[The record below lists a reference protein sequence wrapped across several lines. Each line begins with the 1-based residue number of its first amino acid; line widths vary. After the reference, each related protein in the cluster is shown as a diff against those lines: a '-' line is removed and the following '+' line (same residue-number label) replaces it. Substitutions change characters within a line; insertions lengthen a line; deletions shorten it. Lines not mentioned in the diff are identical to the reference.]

1 MGSPSTIKLIKRLG
15 IWTSVFIVL
24 LVAFF
29 GVVRLGVFY
38 SSDILYQLVKRE
50 TNGYYQLS
58 FEEINIHPW
67 NKTIKLKKVLLKP
80 DPNRDFQAKG
90 LNNLYEMEM
99 SGLNIDLKSII
110 SIYTD
115 RQLLIKNIRIIDP
128 RIHVS
133 RKMNAPDESFSLQTG
148 NLYKE
153 ISDYLRVLQIDI
165 FAIENAVLKHSPSE
179 LSINNIDFLISNLL
193 IDSASRPDQRFYS
206 ENIELEI
213 HNQSFRLNDS
223 IHQLSFDRL
232 LLSTADS
239 ILTFENLVLKPTSDV
254 QGLLDKPEDKT
265 IYDISIPTLRLKGVD
280 YFSAY
285 RYNHLE
291 MEELSITDSQ
301 IFLEEQTSE
310 QIIQPGERGNS
321 ILEQLISVFDEV
333 SIGKMRFINANLNLK
348 TNSDYNNNYQHVQS
362 ERADIVLYNFLLDS
376 SNYQFNI
383 RNKYF
388 DDVDINIKDY
398 RSYLPD
404 SIHTIHFDLL
414 KLSSIDSSLIFKN
427 FNISNN
433 GKGNSTDMFLS
444 IDLPLI
450 HLKGLN
456 YLDILLHK
464 QLLIKEMLLQ
474 HPNIV
479 FEMKHDELE
488 QLDFTPDSLYRMIM
502 DQFELVGIKKLQIQQ
517 GTFSINKTLN
527 IERADLSVFNFNIPF
542 ESNTWFDILDTMD
555 LEMYNLVL
563 DDETF
568 KLKANHLKLDP
579 LAKKLIIGDFQ
590 MDYQDHHV
598 TASGDL
604 SNLLISGIDLDR
616 MSTGNLL
623 AFDTISIINPR
634 FNVEVLQPGD
644 NRFTY
649 DNTKSIFIEVVNG
662 QLATKT
668 YDSVKFSL
676 DKINT
681 DLTLGA
687 VNNIQFGEAD
697 SLSITLLKSSKKL
710 NINKVKLT
718 DSHTLFLEAISIQQI
733 KDTSLQRIELKGNI
747 PAITIHGM
755 DQNMFWEHN
764 KLVGDSLIVESPDLT
779 LNLKK
784 VGEALTPADSI
795 EIQFQKIVFEKARLV
810 YSDEN
815 LPELKM
821 IKIPQLS
828 AILEGFQYPQ
838 KSLLSNDQM
847 FYADDVSLKMAKIQ
861 PVMTNGNHLFIE
873 QVDFSKNNG
882 RISIDTLNFDLAG
895 GATTTV
901 FPAIEMVGL
910 DFEAYLDERRL
921 KLDSLKLVAPHI
933 VHDQTIRNQGQ
944 KPIGN
949 TLPEIIDIGYLS
961 SEFTEIELK
970 DPSQSIS
977 YKMHNGHFELH
988 KFFAEGSL
996 SWDRF
1001 FDYTQYASIS
1011 GHDFSAPLGDG
1022 YQIRVDHYR
1031 IQHPK
1036 NTLRFDNISLTSE
1049 FSPDEYTRQL
1059 TYQKDWFDV
1068 SADDITLSG
1077 VDLKN
1082 ALNRK
1087 EYKAEKVFVDGLSA
1101 VIYRDKSVPLNTSQ
1115 VKALPQ
1121 GMLKNINHWISVDT
1135 LHVKGDITH
1144 QIIPVNSEE
1153 IAELSFN
1160 TLNASLFQI
1169 SSVNRLND
1177 KPMRLVSSGKLA
1189 GMANFTASA
1198 TFDMQDP
1205 KSPFS
1210 FSGQI
1215 DQMPLSA
1222 LNKLLRPLA
1231 NINIKEGHADRIE
1244 FTMKGNNEIA
1254 TGEMIFRYNDLKIQ
1268 MLNPETN
1275 DMQGLNQEIRTF
1287 FANTFVIKQNNP
1299 TFLVLR
1305 PGTIFQRRDPSRV
1318 IFHYWGEALLSGVVS
1333 SIGINKS
1340 KKDEKRYD
1348 KEVEASNR

>member
-24 LVAFF
+24 LVVFF

-80 DPNRDFQAKG
+80 DPNRDYQAKG

-115 RQLLIKNIRIIDP
+115 RQLLIRNIRIIDP

-239 ILTFENLVLKPTSDV
+239 ILTFENLVLKPTSDA
-254 QGLLDKPEDKT
+254 QGLLDKLEDKT
-265 IYDISIPTLRLKGVD
+265 IYDIAIPTLRLKGVD

-433 GKGNSTDMFLS
+433 GKGSSKDMFLS

-456 YLDILLHK
+456 YMDILLHK
-464 QLLIKEMLLQ
+464 QLLIREMLLQ

-479 FEMKHDELE
+479 FEMKHDKVGNLE
-488 QLDFTPDSLYRMIM
+488 FTPDSLYTMIM
-502 DQFELVGIKKLQIQQ
+502 GQFELVGIKKLQIDQ
-517 GTFSINKTLN
+517 GIFSINKLLN
-527 IERADLSVFNFNIPF
+527 FEQTDLLVTNINIPNDSNSWYDVLNEF
-542 ESNTWFDILDTMD
+542 ELELHHMVLNDEALKLQANHIKLDRLASRLILDD
-555 LEMYNLVL
+555 LHL
-563 DDETF
+563 DY
-568 KLKANHLKLDP
+568 LDP
-579 LAKKLIIGDFQ
+579 YAS
-590 MDYQDHHV
+590 
-598 TASGDL
+598 ASGDL
-604 SNLLISGIDLDR
+604 SSLTISGIDLNRIFMGDPF
-616 MSTGNLL
+616 
-623 AFDTISIINPR
+623 AFDSLTIIDPRINMVIFKPMEGE
-634 FNVEVLQPGD
+634 FMSDISPDKFVE
-644 NRFTY
+644 
-649 DNTKSIFIEVVNG
+649 IVNG
-662 QLATKT
+662 KIHVKT
-668 YDSVKFSL
+668 YDSTSIKL
-676 DKINT
+676 DKIYTELN
-681 DLTLGA
+681 LGTRT
-687 VNNIQFGEAD
+687 NIQFAD
-697 SLSITLLKSSKKL
+697 VEQLTITLPKTSNRL
-710 NINKVKLT
+710 NISNLNIS
-718 DSHTLFLEAISIQQI
+718 DSQNLLLKDVRIEQV
-733 KDTSLQRIELKGNI
+733 KDTLLHQVELAGHIPTLSFYGMNQNRFWQDNTIE
-747 PAITIHGM
+747 
-755 DQNMFWEHN
+755 
-764 KLVGDSLIVESPDLT
+764 GDSLIIKTPDLDLT
-779 LNLKK
+779 LNKIGTSLIS
-784 VGEALTPADSI
+784 ADSFEVQI
-795 EIQFQKIVFEKARLV
+795 QKIILDKGQLNYADA
-810 YSDEN
+810 SQ
-815 LPELKM
+815 PEIKM
-821 IKIPQLS
+821 IKAPQLS
-828 AILEGFQYPQ
+828 VTLEGFHYPLHPMV
-838 KSLLSNDQM
+838 SADHL
-847 FYADDVSLKMAKIQ
+847 FYSDDITLDIKHLR
-861 PVMTNGNHLFIE
+861 PVMTNGDSLSIE
-873 QVDFSKNNG
+873 QLSFSKNDALINLN
-882 RISIDTLNFDLAG
+882 TLRFAQAN
-895 GATTTV
+895 GATSAL
-901 FPAIEMVGL
+901 FPNIRIMGF
-910 DFEAYLDERRL
+910 DPHAYLNDRRL
-921 KLDSLKLVAPHI
+921 KLDSLKLIA
-933 VHDQTIRNQGQ
+933 
-944 KPIGN
+944 
-949 TLPEIIDIGYLS
+949 PEIIHDQSVSENNQRLSQNALPETIDIDYIS
-961 SEFTEIELK
+961 SVSTEIEFRNHLK
-970 DPSQSIS
+970 STS
-977 YKMHNGHFELH
+977 YAMHKGQFEVR
-988 KFFAEGSL
+988 KFFIEGTFT
-996 SWDRF
+996 WKRF
-1001 FDYTQYASIS
+1001 FEYAQYAAIS
-1011 GHDFSAPLGDG
+1011 GHDLIVPLDDG
-1022 YQIRVDHYR
+1022 YQLSVAHYDLH
-1031 IQHPK
+1031 HPTK
-1036 NTLRFDNISLTSE
+1036 TLRLDNINLTSE
-1049 FSPDEYTRQL
+1049 YTPSEYTKTL

-1068 SADDITLSG
+1068 DADNITLSG
-1077 VDLKN
+1077 LDFQRSLGKREFYTGKLAIGGLK
-1082 ALNRK
+1082 AL
-1087 EYKAEKVFVDGLSA
+1087 
-1101 VIYRDKSVPLNTSQ
+1101 IYRDKSVPLNTSV
-1115 VKALPQ
+1115 VKELPQ
-1121 GMLKNINHWISVDT
+1121 GMLRNIEQWIHIDT
-1135 LHVKGDITH
+1135 LQVKGDITH
-1144 QIIPVNSEE
+1144 QIKPENREE
-1153 IAELSFN
+1153 IAEITFN
-1160 TLNASLFQI
+1160 ALNASLFQVTTADHM
-1169 SSVNRLND
+1169 VNG
-1177 KPMRLVSSGKLA
+1177 PMRLVSNGKLA
-1189 GMANFTASA
+1189 DTAPFKA
-1198 TFDMQDP
+1198 IAVFDMNDP
-1205 KSPFS
+1205 KNPFS

-1215 DQMPLSA
+1215 DQMPLDA

-1231 NINIKEGHADRIE
+1231 NINIKDGYAERIG
-1244 FTMKGNNEIA
+1244 FSMKGNNDIA
-1254 TGEMIFRYNDLKIQ
+1254 TGEMNFHYEDLKIQ
-1268 MLNPETN
+1268 ILNPETY
-1275 DMQGLNQEIRTF
+1275 DMQGLNQEIKTF

-1318 IFHYWGEALLSGVVS
+1318 IFHYWGEALLSGAVS

-1340 KKDEKRYD
+1340 RKDEKKYD
-1348 KEVEASNR
+1348 KEVEANSH